1 VGYRLSSRRSGISR
15 VLEALFHHKLV
26 VAFVSLHLLLAIFL
40 GRLFALAPDEGGYL
54 YTFDNLYR
62 SKDANPQFSSGWIV
76 APKPFLWVTYLP
88 AKILNIL
95 GMPDYLSVRMLSIA
109 IVTLSLVL
117 LLNLQRRT
125 GKSTSR
131 RERMIFLFFF
141 VPSVFLW
148 TTVGLR
154 EVFILAELSLIFV
167 GLNYLF
173 QNNSGRAFI
182 FISLG
187 SYALLSTKN
196 YIWICL
202 VLSSIVLTLILGF
215 RGVAKKKLMN
225 LGIALVLIPCI
236 AFASTTSVYALK
248 FLITSVFHTDL
259 TATGARSGDSITQ
272 VAISNSAGGSDSGAG
287 SDSGSDSGSIFNSS
301 KSKGSRI
308 ITFHGDSTLIY
319 LHFYLID
326 HPKAIFSRVA
336 NALGIAKKVQE
347 IWAAKIKSGLV
358 KKTGKVL
365 PDSSSLNGHILKPG
379 KLHNPASIVIPA
391 LRFMFGPVP
400 FLIHGG
406 IALNAVAF
414 ESPLWWLLYSIVLF
428 RLIRYRKNRYWQDPL
443 FLLSATYF
451 LSLVA
456 ISALVEVNL
465 GTSFRHRS
473 ILFIPLLVMYL
484 RSRRTLDAVVD

>member
-1 VGYRLSSRRSGISR
+1 VGYRLSSRHSGISR
-15 VLEALFHHKLV
+15 VLEALFHNKLV
-26 VAFVSLHLLLAIFL
+26 VTFVSLHLLFAVFL

-54 YTFDNLYR
+54 YTFNNIYG
-62 SKDANPQFSSGWIV
+62 SKDHNPQFSSGWLA
-76 APKPFLWVTYLP
+76 APKPFLWIAYLP
-88 AKILNIL
+88 AKILNIF

-109 IVTLSLVL
+109 FATLSLVL
-117 LLNLQRRT
+117 LLNLQRRA
-125 GKSTSR
+125 GKSTDR
-131 RERMIFLFFF
+131 REKMIFLFFF
-141 VPSVFLW
+141 IPSIFLW

-167 GLNYLF
+167 GLNCLF
-173 QNNSGRAFI
+173 QHRTRRAFS

-202 VLSSIVLTLILGF
+202 ILSSIVLILILAF
-215 RGVAKKKLMN
+215 RGVVLRKLMY
-225 LGIALVLIPCI
+225 LAIALLLIPGI
-236 AFASTTSVYALK
+236 AFASTSSHDSVR
-248 FLITSVFHTDL
+248 SVAASLFHSDL
-259 TATGARSGDSITQ
+259 TATGTRSGDSITQ
-272 VAISNSAGGSDSGAG
+272 IVIPEGQAKGP
-287 SDSGSDSGSIFNSS
+287 
-301 KSKGSRI
+301 SKGNNATVIS
-308 ITFHGDSTLIY
+308 FHGDSTLIL
-319 LHFYLID
+319 LHFYLVD
-326 HPKAIFSRVA
+326 HPQAIFSRVA
-336 NALGIAKKVQE
+336 RSLGIAAKIQE
-347 IWAAKIKSGLV
+347 IWDQKIKSGLV
-358 KKTGKVL
+358 KKTVKAL